1 MALSRLQKFFCLG
14 RCNIS
19 QFLGAILLKGQPANS
34 VLKLL
39 LLPLDIIV
47 CSLLFEMLDSKLMFL
62 AFRKPFTTEHA
73 ANRRRT
79 YELM

>member
-14 RCNIS
+14 GCNIS
-19 QFLGAILLKGQPANS
+19 QFLGTILLKGQPANS

-39 LLPLDIIV
+39 LLALDIIV
-47 CSLLFEMLDSKLMFL
+47 CSLLFEMLDAKLMFL
-62 AFRKPFTTEHA
+62 ALGKPFTTEHA